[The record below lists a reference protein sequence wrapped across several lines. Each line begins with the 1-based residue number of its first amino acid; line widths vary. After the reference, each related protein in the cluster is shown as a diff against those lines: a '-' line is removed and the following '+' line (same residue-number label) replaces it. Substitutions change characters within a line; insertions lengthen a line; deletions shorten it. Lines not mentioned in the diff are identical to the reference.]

1 MITTEEIESLGFDE
15 TRDLISKN
23 RDKLS
28 AQQKEILEIMGIF

>member
-1 MITTEEIESLGFDE
+1 MISDFEIEKLNFDE
-15 TRDLISKN
+15 SRNLILKN